1 MIRYNSNNQLTIE
14 EFKTPFQINLDK
26 GNRWVILGDS
36 LPWDAMASIYYRSM
50 SSDMGAPTI
59 DARIVIG
66 AMIIKHKLKLDD
78 REAIETI
85 RENMYMQYFLGLKQY
100 TYEDVFDRSLFTTLR
115 YRLGAD
121 KFDAM
126 SRQIILRSEGKDDAA
141 KKDLDDHSNDI
152 TSRKFDSSNDV
163 SLSAKQDP
171 IKIES
176 KEIVPEQKPKENK
189 GILIVDATVA
199 DQMIVYPTDLG
210 LLSKSREESERII
223 DELCKVLDINNKPR
237 TYRRLA
243 RKKYLNVAKK
253 KSKSKNEI
261 HKAIGQQLRY
271 LRRNLNSIDKILD
284 TAPGMSFP
292 LEYRD
297 QRIYWVI
304 QNIYDQQT
312 KMYKEHTHSV
322 DNRIVNIYQPY
333 VRPIVRGKDKAQV
346 EFGAKLGVSIQNG
359 YTRVNTLNWEA
370 YNEGSDLKKQVE
382 SYKRLNGCYPKV
394 VITDKIYGTRENRQ
408 WLKELDIRYSGKPL
422 GRPSAKQQTQYQKR
436 KQKLEQGMRNQVE
449 GKFGQGKN
457 GYNLNKIRA
466 RAAKTSESWIAAIFF
481 VMNIVKFSK
490 EFLFSLIKDAYLSL
504 ILVLSTFDRSRNVNI
519 TLYV

>member
-85 RENMYMQYFLGLKQY
+85 RENMYIQYFLGLKEY

-322 DNRIVNIYQPY
+322 DNRIVNI
-333 VRPIVRGKDKAQV
+333 I
-346 EFGAKLGVSIQNG
+346 
-359 YTRVNTLNWEA
+359 
-370 YNEGSDLKKQVE
+370 
-382 SYKRLNGCYPKV
+382 
-394 VITDKIYGTRENRQ
+394 
-408 WLKELDIRYSGKPL
+408 
-422 GRPSAKQQTQYQKR
+422 
-436 KQKLEQGMRNQVE
+436 
-449 GKFGQGKN
+449 
-457 GYNLNKIRA
+457 NL
-466 RAAKTSESWIAAIFF
+466 
-481 VMNIVKFSK
+481 M
-490 EFLFSLIKDAYLSL
+490 
-504 ILVLSTFDRSRNVNI
+504 
-519 TLYV
+519 